1 MEMLANERKKRIVY
15 YLKINRR
22 ATIEE
27 LLTLMDC
34 SISTLRRDLNELE
47 KEKSLRRV
55 HGGAELTQDLSEELS
70 ISEKTSKN
78 IQEKE
83 EIAQIALSKIKDGD
97 IVFLDAGTTTGLLAE
112 LINQSHLYLTIVTN
126 SVTHLAKL
134 TDGRL
139 IVYLL
144 GGRVKK
150 VTDAIIGS
158 QALEQLS
165 AYQFNVAFV
174 GANGFDTKHGAM
186 TPDHEEAAIKG
197 LAVKQSQNAYVLAD
211 SSKLGQMSFV
221 KFANSE
227 EVELITEN
235 N

>member
-1 MEMLANERKKRIVY
+1 MLANERKKRIVY

-27 LLTLMDC
+27 LLTLMYC

>member
-1 MEMLANERKKRIVY
+1 MLANERKKRIVDH
-15 YLKINRR
+15 LKINRR

-47 KEKSLRRV
+47 NEKCLRRV

-70 ISEKTSKN
+70 ISEKTFKN

-83 EIAQIALSKIKDGD
+83 KIAQKALSKIQDGD
-97 IVFLDAGTTTGLLAE
+97 IIFLDAGTTTAVLAE
-112 LINQSHLYLTIVTN
+112 LINQSELYLTIVTN
-126 SVTHLAKL
+126 SVTHLSKL
-134 TDGRL
+134 TNDRL

-165 AYQFNVAFV
+165 TYQFNVAFV
-174 GANGFDTKHGAM
+174 GANGFDEQHGAM

-197 LAVKQSQNAYVLAD
+197 LAVKQSQSAYILAD
-211 SSKLGQMSFV
+211 SSKVGQMSFV

>member
-1 MEMLANERKKRIVY
+1 MGILF
-15 YLKINRR
+15 
-22 ATIEE
+22 
-27 LLTLMDC
+27 
-34 SISTLRRDLNELE
+34 
-47 KEKSLRRV
+47 
-55 HGGAELTQDLSEELS
+55 
-70 ISEKTSKN
+70 
-78 IQEKE
+78 
-83 EIAQIALSKIKDGD
+83 
-97 IVFLDAGTTTGLLAE
+97 FLDAGTTTGILAE

-126 SVTHLAKL
+126 SVSHLAKL
-134 TDGRL
+134 TDDRL

-165 AYQFNVAFV
+165 AYQFNSAFV
-174 GANGFDTKHGAM
+174 GANGFDNEHGAM

-197 LAVKQSQNAYVLAD
+197 LAVKQSQNAFILAD